1 MYHANR
7 YSDVLDQS
15 LNDNNDNQ
23 DRENILEIRLQHPRE
38 AKAFALVA
46 LFQIF
51 VEAPAELRHAEEQID
66 QRADRKQQVAYDKV
80 LAVQNISAADDMEIA
95 PDIVSEDA
103 GQACDQNDH
112 TVDQHRLFSLYTEGI
127 RPERDDVLEYCH
139 NRGEA
144 RKRHKQEEQRSPDPA
159 AAHIYEYI
167 RQCIEDQRRSVH
179 LDARQR
185 RNTPGR

>member
-66 QRADRKQQVAYDKV
+66 QRADRKQQVAYNKV
-80 LAVQNISAADDMEIA
+80 LARVSRGRRSISAFGEG
-95 PDIVSEDA
+95 VS
-103 GQACDQNDH
+103 
-112 TVDQHRLFSLYTEGI
+112 
-127 RPERDDVLEYCH
+127 
-139 NRGEA
+139 
-144 RKRHKQEEQRSPDPA
+144 
-159 AAHIYEYI
+159 
-167 RQCIEDQRRSVH
+167 
-179 LDARQR
+179 
-185 RNTPGR
+185 